1 MGYLRTDYSQETVFK
16 LNGRLDNSTLS
27 EFSELANQLLD
38 EHRAAAI
45 TLDMSDLQLI
55 DKNGVRVIA
64 DLIKKGQSQHSNVQ
78 IVGIKDQPKAYFR
91 LMNRVF

>member
-1 MGYLRTDYSQETVFK
+1 MGYLRTDYNQETVFK
-16 LNGRLDNSTLS
+16 LNGRLDKSTLS
-27 EFSELANQLLD
+27 EFSTLANQLLD
-38 EHRAAAI
+38 EHRAAI

-78 IVGIKDQPKAYFR
+78 IVGIKDQPK
-91 LMNRVF
+91 

>member
-1 MGYLRTDYSQETVFK
+1 MSYLRTDYNQETVFK
-16 LNGRLDNSTLS
+16 LNGRLDKSTLS
-27 EFSELANQLLD
+27 EFSTLANQLLD

-64 DLIKKGQSQHSNVQ
+64 DLIKKGQSQHSDVQ
-78 IVGIKDQPKAYFR
+78 IVGIKDQPKAYFK